1 MAELHETRMGA
12 KLIQSDI
19 PRIVRALE
27 KIADALENN
36 AKNELVKAFLIEMS
50 DSDIDITD
58 GEALEVIYE
67 ILLTG
72 KHKNKWDG

>member
-1 MAELHETRMGA
+1 MTELHKTRMGA

-27 KIADALENN
+27 RIADALENN

-58 GEALEVIYE
+58 AEALEVIYE